1 MKIAVSGAT
10 GFVGRHVVARLLND
24 GHDIVAIAR
33 DASKATKMPWA
44 DPVTFLA
51 FDLYREPEAMASRME
66 RPDIFVHLAWPGLPD
81 YRGLFNLT
89 HNLGAEIALFRW
101 LIEWGVPHLVVAGTC
116 LEYGLQ
122 FGPLAEYAETRPTT
136 PYGLAK
142 DTLRKTLQ
150 LMQNTQS
157 FTLQW
162 MRLFYMYGPGQSERS
177 LLSQLDKALAEK
189 RPTFDMSPG
198 DQLRDYLPI
207 EEVAERFAR
216 VIAQTEISGIINCCS
231 GRPISV
237 LDLVERHLQA
247 NSGSIHLNRGV
258 YSYPDY
264 EALAFWGVPEKLKA
278 LGFR

>member
-10 GFVGRHVVARLLND
+10 GFVGGHVVARLLAE
-24 GHDIVAIAR
+24 GHEITAIAR
-33 DASKATKMPWA
+33 DASKAAKMSWS
-44 DPVTFLA
+44 DKVKFVSC
-51 FDLYREPEAMASRME
+51 DLYIDPESLAARMD
-66 RPDIFVHLAWPGLPD
+66 RPDVFVHLAWPGLPD

-89 HNLGAEIALFRW
+89 HNLGAEIALFQR
-101 LIEWGVPHLVVAGTC
+101 LVEWGLPHLVVAGTC

-122 FGPLAEYAETRPTT
+122 FGPLAEDAETRPTT

-142 DTLRKTLQ
+142 DTVRKTLQ
-150 LMQNTQS
+150 LMQKTQP

-189 RPTFDMSPG
+189 RQSFDMSPG

-216 VIAQTEISGIINCCS
+216 VIMRPDVSGVINCCS
-231 GRPISV
+231 GRPTSV
-237 LDLVERHLQA
+237 FDLVDRHLRA
-247 NSGSIHLNRGV
+247 NSGSIRLNRGV
-258 YSYPDY
+258 YGYPDY
-264 EALAFWGVPEKLKA
+264 EALAFWGMPDKLRT
-278 LGFR
+278 LGF

>member
-1 MKIAVSGAT
+1 
-10 GFVGRHVVARLLND
+10 
-24 GHDIVAIAR
+24 
-33 DASKATKMPWA
+33 
-44 DPVTFLA
+44 
-51 FDLYREPEAMASRME
+51 MASRME
-66 RPDIFVHLAWPGLPD
+66 RPDVFVHLAWPGLPD

-101 LIEWGVPHLVVAGTC
+101 LVEWGVAHLVVAGTC

-122 FGPLAEYAETRPTT
+122 FGPLAEDAETCPTT

-142 DTLRKTLQ
+142 DTLRKTVQ
-150 LMQNTQS
+150 LMQKAQPL
-157 FTLQW
+157 TLQW

-189 RPTFDMSPG
+189 RSTFDMSPG

-207 EEVAERFAR
+207 EDVAERFAR
-216 VIAQTEISGIINCCS
+216 VITQKEVSGVINCCS
-231 GRPISV
+231 GRPVSV
-237 LDLVERHLQA
+237 LDLVERHLEA

-278 LGFR
+278 LGFS